1 MGPII
6 AFMLDTIGGGGL
18 IGGGP
23 NGGSFSALGQSLPEY
38 HQSMWQT
45 VETVHNVAVKP
56 VTSAILAIMFV
67 LMLVRTSAHVEGDS
81 QLGVRIVAATMFK
94 IAIVFVVAQN
104 AMNILNAILSI
115 STDITKTILTNPAAS
130 QGDVGTKM
138 LDRINAMNPMEQIGA
153 LILLLLPF
161 IVALVVAVVPF
172 VLIFVRFLQLF
183 IMAAFSSLPLA
194 FFGHEDTKQISIGYL
209 KAFAATALSGTVM
222 VLAIKLYA
230 AIGFSGL
237 GKFNGEV
244 LPFITGNFWNML
256 LAPLVLVF
264 ILLTANGLAKKL
276 VGDG

>member
-6 AFMLDTIGGGGL
+6 AFMLNTIGGGGPV
-18 IGGGP
+18 GGGLE
-23 NGGSFSALGQSLPEY
+23 GGSFSSLGMSLPEY
-38 HQSMWQT
+38 QESMWQT

-67 LMLVRTSAHVEGDS
+67 LMLVRTSVHVEGDS

-104 AMNILNAILSI
+104 AMKILNALLSI
-115 STDITKTILTNPAAS
+115 STDITKSILTNPAAS

-153 LILLLLPF
+153 LVLLLLPF
-161 IVALVVAVVPF
+161 IVALVVGIIPF

-183 IMAAFSSLPLA
+183 IMAAFASLPLA
-194 FFGHEDTKQISIGYL
+194 FFGHEDTKQIPIGYL

-230 AIGFSGL
+230 AIGLSGL
-237 GKFNGEV
+237 GQFNGEV

-256 LAPLVLVF
+256 IAPLVLVF